1 MNMLNAKSAAIPD
14 KYYQTNLTT
23 TQQSELF
30 SMSEIGTKRN
40 SQEPTAVNRSGDI
53 TSNVRMNAYPD
64 HNCLKLTISLH
75 FLVKTIKSARAKPF
89 VQTNI
94 SSKTQ
99 SLWI

>member
-53 TSNVRMNAYPD
+53 TSNAQDEHLPRPQLSKMN
-64 HNCLKLTISLH
+64 
-75 FLVKTIKSARAKPF
+75 
-89 VQTNI
+89 NI
-94 SSKTQ
+94 TTLSCQ
-99 SLWI
+99 NH